1 VEFRNLEDLVF
12 LLLAFSRIFYD
23 FSNPGR
29 KRKREM
35 VNSGGLKLAR
45 VGPHTGESAPA
56 RARGVYFA
64 QRTLAF

>member
-1 VEFRNLEDLVF
+1 
-12 LLLAFSRIFYD
+12 
-23 FSNPGR
+23 
-29 KRKREM
+29 M

-56 RARGVYFA
+56 PARGVYFA